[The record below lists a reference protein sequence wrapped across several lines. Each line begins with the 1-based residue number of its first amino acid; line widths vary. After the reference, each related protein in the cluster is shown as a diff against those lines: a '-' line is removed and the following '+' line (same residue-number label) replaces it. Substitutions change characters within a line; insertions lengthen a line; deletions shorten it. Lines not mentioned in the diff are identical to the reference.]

1 MVDIVRPVYGE
12 AWASV
17 GEKVSPTLTKIQGGW
32 IQEMMPYQ
40 WENFLQ
46 NRQDTALLYM
56 LQKGVP

>member
-40 WENFLQ
+40 WENFLS
-46 NRQDTALLYM
+46 RM
-56 LQKGVP
+56 LQMALNLV